1 MQEPQLLGKGAR
13 MGPGYHFQEE
23 PGNKMAATKRVL
35 NLGWLAEEVDDRVLR
50 VAFIPFGDIT
60 DTHIPLD
67 YETGESPQRLMF
79 RCLMPGKNLEK
90 LLSHVHS
97 VYGWMLQQLSTTCF
111 RVIEEAKVA
120 II

>member
-1 MQEPQLLGKGAR
+1 
-13 MGPGYHFQEE
+13 MGNDHSIQ
-23 PGNKMAATKRVL
+23 R
-35 NLGWLAEEVDDRVLR
+35 GWLAEEVDDRVLR

-97 VYGWMLQQLSTTCF
+97 VYGWYVLKFRKISLWVSMTDLGDGRGML
-111 RVIEEAKVA
+111 
-120 II
+120 